1 MSHDAGPSPT
11 DDPSGSAR
19 PPLRG
24 ARTLR
29 PGSAV
34 ATGAVSAAAGLAL
47 LVPGLLSSPRNWT
60 LISSLVLAL
69 VLVWLFV
76 VRPAAVIH
84 EEGIRLVNPLR
95 VVDLTWPAIAEV
107 RSRWALELFADGA
120 RYTAWGIPADPK
132 RPRYGREILKI
143 GVPRSAPGRGRGKG
157 DDGGAAGGTGSV
169 AADSSSR
176 PKIEAQTVAA
186 EVEAAMEADR
196 RHGSRTPRIAT
207 QAWDPVSVGLLL
219 SAGAFL
225 TVTLLVG

>member
-1 MSHDAGPSPT
+1 MSHDGGPSPT
-11 DDPSGSAR
+11 DESSPGRR
-19 PPLRG
+19 PALRG

-34 ATGAVSAAAGLAL
+34 ATGAVAAAAGLAL
-47 LVPGLLSSPRNWT
+47 LVPALLASPRNWT

-84 EEGIRLVNPLR
+84 EEGIRLVNPMR

-107 RSRWALELFADGA
+107 RSRWALEMFADGV
-120 RYTAWGIPADPK
+120 RYTAWGIPSDPK

-143 GVPRSAPGRGRGKG
+143 GVPRSVPGRGKG
-157 DDGGAAGGTGSV
+157 KSAAEEPGADTPEPSA
-169 AADSSSR
+169 R
-176 PKIEAQTVAA
+176 PKVEAQTVAA
-186 EVEAAMEADR
+186 EVEAAMAADR
-196 RHGSRTPRIAT
+196 RRRGATPRIAT

-219 SAGAFL
+219 SAVAFL
-225 TVTLLVG
+225 ALSLLAG